1 MDQLRKALDLS
12 KQANTNSTKGKEY
25 NWTASARHRPESLA
39 ALDIEYEQT
48 RVVEL
53 DQDLLERN
61 RVLCGREPQEIEQ
74 AYKLLRTQVLQRLLI
89 NDWNSFAVVSPQD
102 GNGRSLTAI
111 NLAISLAKEV
121 KQSILLVDL
130 DFRAPKLAQYLGIKL
145 EKDISD
151 YLFEEAQLSEVMI
164 NPGMQR
170 LVLLGGSSSLNHTSE
185 ILSSPRLIRL
195 VDELKTRYS
204 NRIVIFDLPP
214 MLSYDD
220 AIAFAP
226 HVDAMLMVVEEGR
239 TTPEDLERCAEQLG
253 DKPLLGTVLNK
264 GGA

>member
-12 KQANTNSTKGKEY
+12 KQKSTNATKPNEF
-25 NWTASARHRPESLA
+25 NWTGSARHRPESLS
-39 ALDIEYEQT
+39 ALDIDYEQT

-53 DQDLLERN
+53 DKDLLEKN
-61 RVLCGREPQEIEQ
+61 RVLCGSESQEVEQ
-74 AYKLLRTQVLQRLLI
+74 AYNLLRTQVLQRLLI
-89 NDWNSFAVVSPQD
+89 NDWNSFAVVSPTD
-102 GNGRSLTAI
+102 GNGRSLTAV

-145 EKDISD
+145 DKDLGD
-151 YLFEEAQLSEVMI
+151 YLFNDESLSKVMV
-164 NPGMQR
+164 NPGMPR
-170 LVLLGGSSSLNHTSE
+170 LVLIGGGASLNHTSE

-214 MLSYDD
+214 MLTYDD
-220 AIAFAP
+220 AIAFSP